1 MSELEILYKEAME
14 RLEWLES
21 EFKRRPSDVING
33 RILELN
39 NIIIKIQQVLIS
51 KIK

>member
-1 MSELEILYKEAME
+1 MNELKILYKEAME

-21 EFKRRPSDVING
+21 LDKSDIIEG

-39 NIIIKIQQVLIS
+39 NIIIKIQQILIS
-51 KIK
+51 DIK

>member
-1 MSELEILYKEAME
+1 MSELKILYKEAME

-21 EFKRRPSDVING
+21 ELKRRPSDIIEG

-39 NIIIKIQQVLIS
+39 NIIIKIQQILIS
-51 KIK
+51 DIR